1 MSWKLFCSIVDQIP
15 NVARAA
21 LHGVGE
27 PMLVKNLPRMVHYL
41 KDRGTYVLFNTN
53 GTVLNP
59 IGRQPAKRHD
69 IVELGAGDGGE
80 WSVMRC
86 HVVPERG
93 RRAVLCLKFG
103 RPSVTERWLSSSAA
117 GRLARRAFTAL
128 LDFAGR

>member
-1 MSWKLFCSIVDQIP
+1 
-15 NVARAA
+15 
-21 LHGVGE
+21 
-27 PMLVKNLPRMVHYL
+27 MVHYL

-59 IGRQPAKRHD
+59 IGRQPAKRDD

-103 RPSVTERWLSSSAA
+103 RPSVTERGSV
-117 GRLARRAFTAL
+117 ARPLGAWRGGAL
-128 LDFAGR
+128 RRCWTLRGGERSRRRRIARDIA